1 MNNQQHDLSA
11 LFRTTERITL
21 LCTALTVQACTVQQ
35 IAGKTGISK
44 GLVSQYLALLER
56 EGLLARKDD
65 RTYRI
70 IPSARSAAIKRL
82 LNIDRVTGVFKK
94 PAWALGTGM
103 YGSWAEGTNTEES
116 DLDLWIFVKEPPA
129 GTAVAE
135 AERTVSRA
143 LSVEVHILVLSG
155 EKMDRMKKNDDPFYR
170 MFTRQSITLE
180 GESPEAA

>member
-1 MNNQQHDLSA
+1 MNDHSHDLSA

-21 LCTALTVQACTVQQ
+21 LRSALTQQACTVQQ

-44 GLVSQYLALLER
+44 GLASQYLALLER
-56 EGLLARKDD
+56 EGLLARKD
-65 RTYRI
+65 RTYRV
-70 IPSARSAAIKRL
+70 IPSARTAAIKRL
-82 LNIDRVTGVFKK
+82 LNIDLVTGVFKK

-116 DLDLWIFVKEPPA
+116 DLDLWVFVKELPA

-143 LSVEVHILVLSG
+143 LSVEVHLLVLNW
-155 EKMDRMKKNDDPFYR
+155 EKMDSMKKNDEPFHR
-170 MFTRQSITLE
+170 LFTRHSITLK
-180 GESPEAA
+180 GESPDAA